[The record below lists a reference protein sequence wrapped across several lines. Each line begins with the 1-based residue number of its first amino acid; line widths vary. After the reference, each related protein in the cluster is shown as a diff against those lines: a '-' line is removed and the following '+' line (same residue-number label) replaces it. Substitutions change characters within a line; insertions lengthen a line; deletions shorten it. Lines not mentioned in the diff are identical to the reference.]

1 MATPLGNL
9 RDITLRALDVL
20 GGVDCIAAED
30 TRLTQK
36 LLQHYGLS
44 RRMIALHQHN
54 ETARVSKIIDRLARE
69 ESVALVC
76 DSGTPSIQ
84 DPGAITV
91 QAVRDAGFRII
102 PIPGPCAAITAIS
115 VSGGQS
121 APFFFY
127 GFLPV
132 KSTQRKKALYTLR
145 PLPYRLVFYEAP
157 HRIVEAVADLAQV
170 LEGERTVVIARELTK
185 IHETLHRCA
194 LNSAEAWLKADQNRC
209 KGEFVL
215 VVEAPQDK
223 LAEAEHSEAEP
234 LLSVLLAELPP
245 GTAAKLAA
253 KLTGQPRDALYAKA
267 LALQSRTRE

>member
-20 GGVDCIAAED
+20 GAVDYIAAED

-36 LLQHYGLS
+36 LLQHYNLS
-44 RRMIALHQHN
+44 RPMIALHQHN
-54 ETARVSKIIDRLARE
+54 EIAQTKKIIDRLASGK
-69 ESVALVC
+69 SVALVC

-91 QAVRDAGFRII
+91 QAARDAGFHIV

-121 APFFFY
+121 VPFFFY
-127 GFLPV
+127 GFLPI
-132 KSTQRKKALYTLR
+132 KSTQRKKALHTLR
-145 PLPYRLVFYEAP
+145 QLPYCLVFYEAP
-157 HRIVEAVADLAQV
+157 HRILETIEDLAQI
-170 LEGERTVVIARELTK
+170 LDGDRIVVIARELTK

-194 LNSAEAWLKADQNRC
+194 LSSAEAWLKADHNRC

-215 VVEAPQDK
+215 VVEAPQNRPVETK
-223 LAEAEHSEAEP
+223 HSEVEP

-253 KLTGQPRDALYAKA
+253 KLTGQPRDTLYAQA
-267 LALQSRTRE
+267 LALQSRTR